1 LFFVHEHALQ
11 VRAGDDRVMQEQ
23 YRRLLFNTH
32 NIRIVSAEA
41 AVASSSR
48 VLWEYEKARP
58 VAFTS
63 TDLAKVFVQD
73 PGAIARNR
81 LLFDRLDQVALSAEQ
96 SRRKLAEYAGQ
107 PREELDDPGTR
118 MA

>member
-1 LFFVHEHALQ
+1 
-11 VRAGDDRVMQEQ
+11 MQEQ

-73 PGAIARNR
+73 PGP
-81 LLFDRLDQVALSAEQ
+81 
-96 SRRKLAEYAGQ
+96 SRA
-107 PREELDDPGTR
+107 PGCCSTVWIR
-118 MA
+118 SP